1 MSNHLSI
8 QWIVDAL
15 HGQLKYGNTETEY
28 RGISTDSR
36 TVKPGEIFL
45 ALKGE
50 IFDGHD
56 FISEVIGKGAL
67 GVVVQSGSLV
77 SQSKKDFIV
86 IEVKDTLDA
95 LGECAAHYRQLYGIP
110 IVAVTGSN
118 GKTTTKE
125 MIAAIL
131 ATKRRVLK
139 NQGNLNNLIGLPLS
153 LLKLS
158 SAHDVGV
165 FELGMNRRGEIA
177 RLVEIAQPTVGIVT
191 NVGLVH
197 LEYLKTIDEV
207 AEAKGE
213 LFQNLSPEA
222 TAIINKDDP
231 RIEKLSSRFSG
242 KKITIGIKSPGDV
255 TAKNIVPVG
264 ADGMRFNLVIREKT
278 LPVFLPMIGA
288 HNVMN
293 ALAAAGAI
301 TALGEDLV
309 MIPEGLK
316 NFRNL
321 NLRQQLITLPKGITI
336 INDTYNANPVS
347 MKKALETFSLLQ
359 GSSRGIIIMGD
370 MLELGSHATAL
381 HRELGHEVAKMGVTL
396 LLIMGKFSSDV
407 RDGALSGGLPSP
419 SIYIGKN
426 HQDLIDFL
434 RGVLKQ
440 GDLVLVKGSREMAME
455 KVIEGLMKED
465 NPRTLKASGTRAT
478 KTI

>member
-1 MSNHLSI
+1 MSNYRSI

-15 HGQLKYGNTETEY
+15 KGQLKYGNPKTEY

-36 TVKPGEIFL
+36 TIKPGEIFL
-45 ALKGE
+45 ALKGDN
-50 IFDGHD
+50 FDGHD

-67 GVVVQSGSLV
+67 GVVVQSGKLV
-77 SQSKKDFIV
+77 PQSKKNFIV

-131 ATKRRVLK
+131 STKRRVLK

-158 SAHDVGV
+158 PAHDVGV

-177 RLVEIAQPTVGIVT
+177 RLVEIVRPTVGIIT
-191 NVGLVH
+191 NVGPVH

-207 AEAKGE
+207 AAAKGE

-242 KKITIGIKSPGDV
+242 KKITVGIKSPSDV
-255 TAKNIVPVG
+255 TAKNIVSVG
-264 ADGMRFNLVIREKT
+264 VDGMRFNLMIGEKT
-278 LPVFLPMIGA
+278 LPVFLPMIGV
-288 HNVMN
+288 HNIMN
-293 ALAAAGAI
+293 ALVAAGAI
-301 TALGEDLV
+301 TALGEDPA

-316 NFRNL
+316 GFRNL
-321 NLRQQLITLPKGITI
+321 NLRQQLIAFPEGITI

-359 GSSRGIIIMGD
+359 GSSRGIIILGD
-370 MLELGSHATAL
+370 MLELGSHASAL
-381 HRELGHEVAKMGVTL
+381 HRELGNEVAKMHVRL

-407 RDGALSGGLPSP
+407 RDGALSGGMSSS
-419 SIYIGKN
+419 SIYIGEN
-426 HQDLIDFL
+426 HHDLIDFL
-434 RGVLKQ
+434 GGVLKR
-440 GDLVLVKGSREMAME
+440 GDLVLVKGSRGMAME
-455 KVIEGLMKED
+455 KVIEGLMQED
-465 NPRTLKASGTRAT
+465 NLRTSKESGARTTKA
-478 KTI
+478 I

>member
-1 MSNHLSI
+1 MGNHLSI
-8 QWIVDAL
+8 QWIVEAL
-15 HGQLKYGNTETEY
+15 HGQLKYGNPETAY

-36 TVKPGEIFL
+36 MVKPGEIFL
-45 ALKGE
+45 ALQGDT
-50 IFDGHD
+50 FDGHN
-56 FISEVIGKGAL
+56 FIGEVIGKGAL
-67 GVVVQSGSLV
+67 GVVVQAGRLV
-77 SQSKKDFIV
+77 SQGKKDFIV
-86 IEVKDTLDA
+86 IEVKDTLYA
-95 LGECAAHYRQLYGIP
+95 LGEFAAHYRQLFSIP
-110 IVAVTGSN
+110 VVAVTGSN

-131 ATKRRVLK
+131 LTKRRVLK

-177 RLVEIAQPTVGIVT
+177 RLVKIAHPTVGIVT
-191 NVGLVH
+191 NVGPVH

-231 RIEKLSSRFSG
+231 RVVKLSSRFSG
-242 KKITIGIKSPGDV
+242 KKITVGIKSPADV
-255 TAKNIVPVG
+255 TAKDIVPVET
-264 ADGMRFNLVIREKT
+264 DGMRFNLVIRGKAV
-278 LPVFLPMIGA
+278 PVFLPMLGT

-301 TALGEDLV
+301 TALGEDPV
-309 MIPEGLK
+309 MIPEGLRD
-316 NFRNL
+316 FHNL
-321 NLRQQLITLPKGITI
+321 NLRQQLITLPEGITI

-359 GSSRGIIIMGD
+359 GSSRGIIILGD
-370 MLELGSHATAL
+370 MLELGTHAAAL
-381 HRELGHEVAKMGVTL
+381 HRELGNEVAKMGVRL

-407 RDGALSGGLPSP
+407 REGALSGGLPSP

-440 GDLVLVKGSREMAME
+440 GDLLLVKGSRRMAME
-455 KVIEGLMKED
+455 KVIEGLIKDD
-465 NPRTLKASGTRAT
+465 NPRTRKESGARAT

>member
-1 MSNHLSI
+1 MSDHLSI
-8 QWIVDAL
+8 RWIVDAL
-15 HGQLKYGNTETEY
+15 QGQLKYGNPETEY

-45 ALKGE
+45 ALKGDT
-50 IFDGHD
+50 FDGHD
-56 FISEVIGKGAL
+56 FISEVINKGAL
-67 GVVVQSGSLV
+67 GVVVQSGRLV

-86 IEVKDTLDA
+86 IEVQDTLDA

-110 IVAVTGSN
+110 LVAVTGSN

-131 ATKRRVLK
+131 STKRRVLK
-139 NQGNLNNLIGLPLS
+139 NQGNFNNLIGLPLS

-177 RLVEIAQPTVGIVT
+177 RLVEIVHPTVGVVT
-191 NVGLVH
+191 NVGPVH

-213 LFQNLSPEA
+213 LFQKLSSEA
-222 TAIINKDDP
+222 TAIINQDDP
-231 RIEKLSSRFSG
+231 WIENLSSRFSG
-242 KKITIGIKSPGDV
+242 KKITIGMKNPGDV
-255 TAKNIVPVG
+255 TARNIVPVG

-293 ALAAAGAI
+293 ALAAAGAV
-301 TALGEDLV
+301 TALGEDPA

-321 NLRQQLITLPKGITI
+321 NLRQQLITLPEGITI

-359 GSSRGIIIMGD
+359 GSSRGIIILGD
-370 MLELGSHATAL
+370 MLELGPHAAAL
-381 HRELGHEVAKMGVTL
+381 HRELGHEVAKMGVSL
-396 LLIMGKFSSDV
+396 LLIMGKFSSEV
-407 RDGALSGGLPSP
+407 REGALSGGLPSP

-426 HQDLIDFL
+426 HQHLIDFL

-440 GDLVLVKGSREMAME
+440 GDLVLVKGSRGMAME
-455 KVIEGLMKED
+455 KVVEGLMRED
-465 NPRTLKASGTRAT
+465 NPRIPKESGARAP

>member
-15 HGQLKYGNTETEY
+15 QGQLKHGNPETEY

-45 ALKGE
+45 ALKGDS
-50 IFDGHD
+50 FDGHD
-56 FISEVIGKGAL
+56 FISEVINKGAL
-67 GVVVQSGSLV
+67 GVVVQSGRIV
-77 SQSKKDFIV
+77 SKSKKDFIV

-95 LGECAAHYRQLYGIP
+95 LGDCAAHYRQMYGIP

-131 ATKRRVLK
+131 STKRRVLK

-158 SAHDVGV
+158 STHDVGV

-177 RLVEIAQPTVGIVT
+177 RLVEISQPTVGIIT
-191 NVGLVH
+191 NVSPVH

-213 LFQNLSPEA
+213 LFQNLSPDA

-231 RIEKLSSRFSG
+231 RIKKLSSRFSG
-242 KKITIGIKSPGDV
+242 KKITIGMKSPGDV
-255 TAKNIVPVG
+255 TAQNIVPVG
-264 ADGMRFNLVIREKT
+264 ADGMRFDLVIREKT

-301 TALGEDLV
+301 TALGEDPV

-321 NLRQQLITLPKGITI
+321 NLRQQLITLPEGITI

-359 GSSRGIIIMGD
+359 GFSRGIIILGD
-370 MLELGSHATAL
+370 MLELGSQTTVL
-381 HRELGHEVAKMGVTL
+381 HRELGREVAKMGVSL

-440 GDLVLVKGSREMAME
+440 GDLVLVKGSRGMAME
-455 KVIEGLMKED
+455 KVIEGLIKED
-465 NPRTLKASGTRAT
+465 NPRTLKASGARTT

>member
-1 MSNHLSI
+1 MSEQLSI
-8 QWIVDAL
+8 QWIVEAL
-15 HGQLKYGNTETEY
+15 QGQLKCGNPETEY

-36 TVKPGEIFL
+36 TIKPGEIFL
-45 ALKGE
+45 ALKGDT
-50 IFDGHD
+50 FDGHD
-56 FISEVIGKGAL
+56 FISEVINKGAL
-67 GVVVQSGSLV
+67 GVVVQSGRSV
-77 SQSKKDFIV
+77 SQSKEGFIV

-95 LGECAAHYRQLYGIP
+95 LGKCAAHYRRLYGIP
-110 IVAVTGSN
+110 LVAVTGSN

-131 ATKRRVLK
+131 STKRRVLK

-177 RLVEIAQPTVGIVT
+177 RLVEIARPTVGIVT
-191 NVGLVH
+191 NVGPVH

-213 LFQNLSPEA
+213 LFQSLSSEA

-231 RIEKLSSRFSG
+231 RIENLSSRFSG
-242 KKITIGIKSPGDV
+242 KKITIGMKNPGDV
-255 TAKNIVPVG
+255 TAKNIVPMG

-278 LPVFLPMIGA
+278 LSVFLPMIGA

-293 ALAAAGAI
+293 ALAAAGAV
-301 TALGEDLV
+301 TALGEDSV

-321 NLRQQLITLPKGITI
+321 NLRQQLITLPGGITI

-359 GSSRGIIIMGD
+359 GSSRGIIILGD
-370 MLELGSHATAL
+370 MLELGSHAAAL
-381 HRELGHEVAKMGVTL
+381 HRELGHEVAKVGVSL

-407 RDGALSGGLPSP
+407 REGALSGGLSSS

-434 RGVLKQ
+434 RGALKQ
-440 GDLVLVKGSREMAME
+440 GDLVLVKGSRGMAME
-455 KVIEGLMKED
+455 KVIEGLMKEN
-465 NPRTLKASGTRAT
+465 NPRTPKESGVRAT
-478 KTI
+478 TTI

>member
-15 HGQLKYGNTETEY
+15 HGQLKHGNPETEY

-36 TVKPGEIFL
+36 TIKPGEIFL
-45 ALKGE
+45 ALKGDT
-50 IFDGHD
+50 FDGHD

-67 GVVVQSGSLV
+67 GVVVQSGRLAP
-77 SQSKKDFIV
+77 QNKKSFVV
-86 IEVKDTLDA
+86 IEVKDTLYA
-95 LGECAAHYRQLYGIP
+95 LGDCAAQYRRLYGVP

-131 ATKRRVLK
+131 STKRRVLK

-177 RLVEIAQPTVGIVT
+177 RLVKIAHPTVGIVT
-191 NVGLVH
+191 NVGPVH
-197 LEYLKTIDEV
+197 LEYLKTIEEV

-222 TAIINKDDP
+222 TAIINQDDP
-231 RIEKLSSRFSG
+231 MIEKLSSRFSG
-242 KKITIGIKSPGDV
+242 EKITMGIKNPGDV

-264 ADGMRFNLVIREKT
+264 ADGMRFDLVIRKKT

-301 TALGEDLV
+301 TALGEDPI
-309 MIPEGLK
+309 MIPDGLK

-321 NLRQQLITLPKGITI
+321 NLRQQLITLPEGIAI

-359 GSSRGIIIMGD
+359 GSSRGIVILGD
-370 MLELGSHATAL
+370 MLELGSHAAAL
-381 HRELGHEVAKMGVTL
+381 HRELGHEVAKMGVSL
-396 LLIMGKFSSDV
+396 LIIMGKFSSDV
-407 RDGALSGGLPSP
+407 REGALSGGLPSP
-419 SIYIGKN
+419 SIYIGRN

-434 RGVLKQ
+434 RGVLEP
-440 GDLVLVKGSREMAME
+440 GDLVLVKGSRGMAME

-465 NPRTLKASGTRAT
+465 NPLTSKESGVRAS